1 MTLIEK
7 NCGQT
12 ACGCGGKINQ
22 APARSSAQGLSA
34 FMKKILLIYLFT
46 NVLIIAIGAVLSA
59 VQGSFQ
65 VFLSSILA
73 SIIAALFASITIIS
87 IIFASKFDHVFFL
100 LIILGVWAVK
110 FVLFVVAIAALK
122 NLEFIDS
129 VLFYIFMIITIC
141 AMLIID
147 TFAVLRFR
155 LLG

>member
-22 APARSSAQGLSA
+22 TPARSPAQGLSA

-46 NVLIIAIGAVLSA
+46 NVLIIAIGAVLGA

-100 LIILGVWAVK
+100 LIILGIWAVK
-110 FVLFVVAIAALK
+110 FVLFVVAIAVIR
-122 NLEFIDS
+122 NLGVVDNLS
-129 VLFYIFMIITIC
+129 FYIFMVVTIC
-141 AMLIID
+141 LMLVID
-147 TFAVLRFR
+147 TIAVLRFR